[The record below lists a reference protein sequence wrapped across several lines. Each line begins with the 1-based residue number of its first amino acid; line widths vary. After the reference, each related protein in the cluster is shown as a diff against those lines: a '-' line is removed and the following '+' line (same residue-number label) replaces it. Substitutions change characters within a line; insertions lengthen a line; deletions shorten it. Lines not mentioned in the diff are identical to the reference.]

1 MMLNSNNY
9 IKTDAE
15 GFVKDPSSGAIL
27 SVDNN
32 KLTAYKKQKQFI
44 NNSIKNNER
53 IERVERD
60 LSDIK
65 QMLQLLLRENNK
77 C

>member
-15 GFVKDPSSGAIL
+15 GYVKDASSGAIL
-27 SVDNN
+27 SVDNT
-32 KLTAYKKQKQFI
+32 KLNAYKKQKQFI

>member
-1 MMLNSNNY
+1 MLNSNNY

-15 GFVKDPSSGAIL
+15 GYVKDASSGAIL
-27 SVDNN
+27 SVDNT
-32 KLTAYKKQKQFI
+32 KLNAYKKQKQFI